1 MQSLFLLKISIFD
14 KNSSF
19 ISELLYQADTKNKKI
34 SYLIEEEIM
43 NDKIAIYDLSLDK
56 RTQKIGHGKKL
67 QKYSLEKLPKF
78 LQNNIVN
85 YQEWID

>member
-1 MQSLFLLKISIFD
+1 
-14 KNSSF
+14 
-19 ISELLYQADTKNKKI
+19 
-34 SYLIEEEIM
+34 M

-85 YQEWID
+85 YQEWIDWNEKRVLG